1 MVKEVEDIELSELIR
16 FSVDRAFTT
25 ELYIDGLVV
34 FGLVALLLIIFGIR
48 ALFSKGFGQFEI
60 DEAEFGLGNQKIK
73 VKPNVIDKQIAY
85 KIWVELSTRKIGLP
99 IDLENDVISEVYDSW
114 YSFFGVTREL
124 IKEVPVS
131 RFRRSDTDKIIR
143 LSIEVLN
150 TGVRPHLTSWQA
162 KFRRWYEKE
171 CSSSSNDSLSPQEI
185 QKKFPQYTELSSDLE
200 AINKNLIKYREKLH
214 QIVVGK
220 KN

>member
-1 MVKEVEDIELSELIR
+1 MVKEAKAELLG
-16 FSVDRAFTT
+16 FSIDRTLTT
-25 ELYIDGLVV
+25 EFHIDGIIIYV
-34 FGLVALLLIIFGIR
+34 FIILLLIIFVFR
-48 ALFSKGFGQFEI
+48 AFLSKGFRQFEI
-60 DEAEFGLGNQKIK
+60 NEAEFGLGNHKIK
-73 VKPNVIDKQIAY
+73 VKPNIIDKQIAY

-99 IDLENDVISEVYDSW
+99 IGLENDVISEVYDSW

-131 RFRRSDTDKIIR
+131 RLSRSDTDKIIR

-150 TGVRPHLTSWQA
+150 IGVRAHLTTWQA

-171 CSSSSNDSLSPQEI
+171 CSFSSNDNLSPQEI
-185 QKKFPQYTELSSDLE
+185 QKKFPKYNELSSDLE
-200 AINKNLIKYREKLH
+200 RINKNLIKYREKLH

-220 KN
+220 ES